1 MQTTKEAKESECFYK
16 YDNVIVFINTKNFVD
31 TLKFISI
38 SLSQKLLSFC
48 KETTD
53 AHFFFY
59 IILLN
64 CLLSIL

>member
-38 SLSQKLLSFC
+38 SLSQSL
-48 KETTD
+48 
-53 AHFFFY
+53 
-59 IILLN
+59 
-64 CLLSIL
+64 